1 MEKVEVRQPLS
12 HLMRQLLPMRPPN
25 SQHERPP
32 RKGPL
37 DPVLTELE
45 GYNGLGMKK
54 DALRLAKR
62 LLRNP
67 NITDAQFEAALQ
79 TLLSTVTRLKPCRPC
94 VEKGYARLSA
104 KAQRRVRFWMLS
116 FYHSAHD
123 NATARRYL
131 PKRFNNPNGL
141 MELGF
146 AWDIWSELDDKESL
160 RKHLM
165 LMADGASCADY
176 PFTRSMLLASL
187 GDYFLRTGEWRLA
200 AESYRE
206 IPVESVNAHQAVLGP
221 VLTLCGELLAACEA
235 ARKPLALFKT
245 YHDPDIEVPLSDN
258 LTEQH
263 RDIEKQ
269 LNALQSSLHRL
280 LGKKR
285 LKELAVSTPL

>member
-1 MEKVEVRQPLS
+1 
-12 HLMRQLLPMRPPN
+12 MRPPN

-54 DALRLAKR
+54 DALRLAKC

-67 NITDAQFEAALQ
+67 GITDAQFEAALL
-79 TLLSTVTRLKPCRPC
+79 TLLSTVTRLKPCRTG
-94 VEKGYARLSA
+94 VEKAYARLSA

-116 FYHSAHD
+116 FYHSVGVGD
-123 NATARRYL
+123 YATASRFL
-131 PKRFNNPNGL
+131 PKRFNGPWGL
-141 MELGF
+141 IELGF

-160 RKHLM
+160 SKHRRT
-165 LMADGASCADY
+165 MAEGAARADY
-176 PFTRSMLLASL
+176 PFTQSMLLASL
-187 GDYFLRTGEWRLA
+187 GDYLLRTGEWRLA

-221 VLTLCGELLAACEA
+221 VLALCGELLSACEA

-245 YHDPDIEVPLSDN
+245 YHDPDSEVPLAAN
-258 LTEQH
+258 LSEMH

-269 LNALQSSLHRL
+269 LNALQGGLRRL

>member
-1 MEKVEVRQPLS
+1 
-12 HLMRQLLPMRPPN
+12 MRPPY
-25 SQHERPP
+25 SPHERPAT
-32 RKGPL
+32 KGPL

-62 LLRNP
+62 LLRNSDV
-67 NITDAQFEAALQ
+67 TDAQFEAALL
-79 TLLSTVTRLKPCRPC
+79 TILSTVTRLKPCRPC

-116 FYHSAHD
+116 FYHSAGD
-123 NATARRYL
+123 YATARRFL
-131 PKRFNNPNGL
+131 PKRFNGPWGL
-141 MELGF
+141 TELGF

-160 RKHLM
+160 RRHSK
-165 LMADGASCADY
+165 LMAEGAACAGY
-176 PFTRSMLLASL
+176 PFTQSMMLASL

-206 IPVESVNAHQAVLGP
+206 IPVEYVNAHQAVLGP
-221 VLTLCGELLAACEA
+221 VLALCGELLAACEA
-235 ARKPLALFKT
+235 ARKPLARFKA
-245 YHDPDIEVPLSDN
+245 YHDPDIEVPLSAN
-258 LTEQH
+258 LSEQH

-269 LNALQSSLHRL
+269 LNALQSGMRRL

-285 LKELAVSTPL
+285 LKELAVSSPL